1 MQLTVD
7 LPDSLAERLNAYL
20 QEHPE
25 ETVLSLIQEALEVK
39 LIPKD
44 SSGLLALAG
53 IVTEAPHNA
62 RDRAE
67 DYEN

>member
-1 MQLTVD
+1 MQLTLE
-7 LPDSLAERLNAYL
+7 LPDALAERLKKYL
-20 QEHPE
+20 QEHPK

-44 SSGLLALAG
+44 SSALLKLAG
-53 IVTEAPHNA
+53 IVTDAPHNA